1 MAKKSTTTETKAVTV
16 EEATAPV
23 IVENVTPETVNIT
36 EAKAEPIKRVIIANS
51 PTPFRKTTS
60 LEPKYIVGQMP
71 VGVAYEII
79 TEKTSKIYG
88 DFYQLNNGYYITKSG
103 NFAYGKSL
111 IYFVFN
117 IFYSFLY
124 NIKFWFHINIPAAE
138 IG

>member
-51 PTPFRKTTS
+51 PIPFRKTTS

-103 NFAYGKSL
+103 N
-111 IYFVFN
+111 
-117 IFYSFLY
+117 YS
-124 NIKFWFHINIPAAE
+124 IS
-138 IG
+138 